1 MSLPTLLANAGG
13 HTPLELFIAG
23 GPIMWP
29 ILLVS
34 FVLVTVVLERTIFLI
49 RERTVRNPA
58 RIRQIFEKIEAG
70 DIEGA
75 VELGDN
81 SKDFVARIIHS
92 AFTHREYSLQDAFAR
107 AANREIGRYQQGIPV
122 LDTCITAAPLLGLL
136 GTVVGMMSTFNSLGG
151 GDIGAKAGQITG
163 GVGEA
168 LIAVG
173 AGLVISIVGLVP
185 FNILNT
191 KVEAAKAEVG
201 DALNTLELILKKSDF
216 HARSDTARDLPD
228 FAARPAPRTGAPA
241 TA

>member
-1 MSLPTLLANAGG
+1 MSTTLLANTG
-13 HTPLELFIAG
+13 HSPLELFIAG

-34 FVLVTVVLERTIFLI
+34 FVLVTVVIERTIFLV
-49 RERTVRNPA
+49 RERTVRNPP

-75 VELGDN
+75 IELGDN

-92 AFTHREYSLQDAFAR
+92 AFTHREYSLQDAFAK
-107 AANREIGRYQQGIPV
+107 AANREILRYQQGIPV
-122 LDTCITAAPLLGLL
+122 IDTCITAAPLLGLL
-136 GTVVGMMSTFNSLGG
+136 GTVTGMMATFNSLGG
-151 GDIGAKAGQITG
+151 GDIGANAGQITG

-173 AGLVISIVGLVP
+173 AGLVISIIGLVP

-191 KVEAAKAEVG
+191 KVEAAKAEVS
-201 DALNTLELILKKSDF
+201 DALNTLELILKKSDY
-216 HARSDTARDLPD
+216 HSRNVGARDLSRFDTARAPSHT
-228 FAARPAPRTGAPA
+228 PAPAGV
-241 TA
+241 